1 MVDSISGVIKAG
13 VRQTLSS
20 FSDIEI
26 VADCDPSEDVVDL
39 IEDASPNVV
48 VVDINLPSLT
58 GVALARRIA
67 RNFPSIK
74 VITLT
79 SYPGEEQLFEA
90 LKAGATAYLHKNVS
104 PEELAETIEKV
115 YKEEY
120 PIDEYLLKDP
130 DLARKVL
137 KQFQELSVIEEE
149 ILFSPLPP

>member
-1 MVDSISGVIKAG
+1 M
-13 VRQTLSS
+13 
-20 FSDIEI
+20 
-26 VADCDPSEDVVDL
+26 
-39 IEDASPNVV
+39 V